1 MVIRMDGRGSPTN
14 HRAGFRNGPDFT
26 RMPMAVGCAAS
37 AGAILIETVLRWPDG
52 HLRSY
57 LLIPLLAL
65 ASLAAL
71 PFIPQSGA
79 WLIVTLYCVGLVSP
93 FPMSYSY
100 TLALLIAV
108 AVIARDSRSAA
119 CIAGV
124 LSATALM
131 VDRRLL
137 FGWGLSDSVVVSFA
151 YCMFA
156 VVIGM
161 ASRWRADRAQMADR
175 LHSQR
180 ERESIALTL
189 HDVISNDLA
198 YAIMRIDDTLR
209 LDARAA
215 GDTDGIVTDH
225 RSARPARCDTTA
237 HDGDHA
243 GTLRELRS
251 VLDHALHGTHAV
263 IAALDGRMTDAASPL
278 ETTVATD
285 SERGHRSVDRME
297 RIVACIDEQ
306 EGRLHRL
313 GFSGQTLLPDALPRL
328 SETRTLL
335 LTGLLEE
342 IYMNI
347 AKHGD
352 PGHGYVVAVARE
364 DPARTGFRERG
375 DLCDGTDG
383 SEVIVV
389 TAADTP
395 RQTPTSTGLGS
406 GLERYRRMGVGIDV
420 TADTGQWTLSARL
433 AAR

>member
-1 MVIRMDGRGSPTN
+1 
-14 HRAGFRNGPDFT
+14 
-26 RMPMAVGCAAS
+26 MAAVCAA
-37 AGAILIETVLRWPDG
+37 AAVAVLIETVLRWPDG

-65 ASLAAL
+65 ASLATL
-71 PFIPQSGA
+71 PIVPQSGA

-100 TLALLIAV
+100 TLALLVAL
-108 AVIARDSRSAA
+108 AVIAKDSRAAA

-156 VVIGM
+156 IVIGM
-161 ASRWRADRAQMADR
+161 ASRWRADRARMADR
-175 LHSQR
+175 LHRQR

-209 LDARAA
+209 PDARAA
-215 GDTDGIVTDH
+215 DAADGI
-225 RSARPARCDTTA
+225 AGGGRPAGPDGCGMTS
-237 HDGDHA
+237 HGGDHA

-263 IAALDGRMTDAASPL
+263 IATLDGRMPDP
-278 ETTVATD
+278 ED
-285 SERGHRSVDRME
+285 SAEPERHHRAGDRTE
-297 RIVACIDEQ
+297 RIVSCIDEQ
-306 EGRLHRL
+306 EERLRRL
-313 GFSGQTLLPDALPRL
+313 GFCGQTLLPDTLPHL

-352 PGHGYVVAVARE
+352 PGHGYVVALARE
-364 DPARTGFRERG
+364 NPARTGFRERG
-375 DLCDGTDG
+375 GRQDGTDG
-383 SEVIVV
+383 SDIIVV

-395 RQTPTSTGLGS
+395 RRTPASTGLGS

-420 TADTGQWTLSARL
+420 TADADQWTLSARL
-433 AAR
+433 PAR